1 MPSKKPLAV
10 MVALFSVILGFLA
23 ITTPLFAASREKVT
37 HSFKPNGKDGVYPN
51 GVIIDKTGNLYG
63 TTYSGGD
70 VGTVFEL
77 TPDNGKWT
85 ETLLH
90 TFHGKDG
97 ALPLGGLIQD
107 AAGNLYGT
115 TTAGGASSTCNDR
128 ATPGCG
134 TVFELSLV
142 NGKWAEKVLHSF
154 DQDGKDGTFP
164 AASLILDRDGN
175 LYGRTVEG
183 GPLSGCDNFGC
194 GVAFE
199 LSPGKN
205 GKWTEKVLFNF
216 HFGGGGPQAAL
227 VMDKSGNL
235 YSTAYFGGKYGDG
248 VVFEL
253 VPSNGKWTQKVL
265 HSFHRDGKD
274 GSNPDSSLTLDQ
286 GGNLYGTTSNGGP
299 LSGCNGQTCG
309 TVFELS
315 PGDNGSWTEK
325 VLHNFSGKDSAFP
338 AASVIFDASGNLY
351 GSASGGYG
359 YGYGTVFEL
368 TPNNGKWTEK
378 VLHSFSG
385 APDGAYPGNVILD
398 TAGHLYV
405 ATWMGGTYDYG
416 AVFEIIP

>member
-10 MVALFSVILGFLA
+10 IVASFSVILGSLA

-37 HSFKPNGKDGVYPN
+37 HSFRPNGKDGVYPN

-63 TTYSGGD
+63 TTYVGGD

-128 ATPGCG
+128 AQPGCG

-142 NGKWAEKVLHSF
+142 NGKWTEKVLHSF
-154 DQDGKDGTFP
+154 NQDGKDGSFP

-175 LYGRTVEG
+175 LYGTTVEG
-183 GPLSGCDNFGC
+183 GPLSVCYQSGC

-199 LSPGKN
+199 LLPGKN
-205 GKWTEKVLFNF
+205 GEWTEKILYTF
-216 HFGGGGPQAAL
+216 HFYSSGPYYAL

-235 YSTAYFGGKYGDG
+235 YGTDSITGKYLDG

-265 HSFHRDGKD
+265 HTFKLDGKD
-274 GSNPDSSLTLDQ
+274 GANPDSSLILDQ
-286 GGNLYGTTSNGGP
+286 QGNLYGATSNGGP

-315 PGDNGSWTEK
+315 PGNNGKWTEK
-325 VLHNFSGKDSAFP
+325 VLYSFNSKDGAFP
-338 AASVIFDASGNLY
+338 GSITFDASGNLY
-351 GSASGGYG
+351 GSAQGGYG
-359 YGYGTVFEL
+359 NGFGTVFEL

-398 TAGHLYV
+398 TAGHLYG
-405 ATWMGGTYDYG
+405 ATWMGGAYDYG